1 VGTIATATV
10 MDSNPGTLHELVART
25 RELCSELFDAAG
37 WKILSGETVTKGDQL
52 STVSTYEIEPAGQ
65 LTIER
70 SAGYAGDD
78 DFVFV
83 EIVGWGTGAEATEHI
98 RVFLTG
104 LTTAQEIAFGS
115 RVMAWV

>member
-1 VGTIATATV
+1 MQSTATV
-10 MDSNPGTLHELVART
+10 MDSNPGTLNELVART
-25 RELCSELFDAAG
+25 KELCSDLFDAAG
-37 WKILSGETVTKGDQL
+37 WKILPGETVTEGEQL
-52 STVSTYEIEPAGQ
+52 ATVVTYEIEPAGQ

-70 SAGYAGDD
+70 SPGYAGDD

-83 EIVGWGTGAEATEHI
+83 EIVGWGTGAEDTERI
-98 RVFLTG
+98 RAFLTG